1 MENLTLADWA
11 TQYDCSGKTST
22 KQTNEVDV
30 NGLPMENFI
39 YGNQNDD
46 DLELNN
52 ITLITLK
59 KDQSQ
64 NNK

>member
-22 KQTNEVDV
+22 KQTNEVNV

-46 DLELNN
+46 DLELRGDS
-52 ITLITLK
+52 T
-59 KDQSQ
+59 
-64 NNK
+64 

>member
-11 TQYDCSGKTST
+11 TWYDCSGKTST

-30 NGLPMENFI
+30 NSPPMENFI

-52 ITLITLK
+52 TT
-59 KDQSQ
+59 
-64 NNK
+64 